1 MKKVLTLPFNK
12 KNKLETTDDLVALG
26 FWAILNRRP
35 KTNRPARET
44 ENNTHAKFL
53 RENKLRYID
62 GYVWINWY
70 LFNISAMWY
79 KQVSLHD
86 AKERR
91 YKFDKIFTPQ
101 ASNREVC

>member
-26 FWAILNRRP
+26 FWAFLNRRP
-35 KTNRPARET
+35 KTNRPAREI

-62 GYVWINWY
+62 GYV
-70 LFNISAMWY
+70 
-79 KQVSLHD
+79 
-86 AKERR
+86 
-91 YKFDKIFTPQ
+91 
-101 ASNREVC
+101 